1 MREHLANMERASYI
15 EHGGSGRGAYWT
27 LRPVLHRRLAEP
39 GYSERDRRI
48 DWEAAK
54 ARVLSILMER
64 ARRGE
69 NRLSNKEI
77 RQIAHFDRNQVTRPM
92 AELRHDHPQVK
103 STGHGAGA
111 GYTWSGSE

>member
-1 MREHLANMERASYI
+1 MREHLASMERAGTI

-27 LRPVLHRRLAEP
+27 LRPALHRRLAEP
-39 GYSERDRRI
+39 GHPDRDRRI

-69 NRLSNKEI
+69 NRLSN
-77 RQIAHFDRNQVTRPM
+77 Q
-92 AELRHDHPQVK
+92 
-103 STGHGAGA
+103 
-111 GYTWSGSE
+111 